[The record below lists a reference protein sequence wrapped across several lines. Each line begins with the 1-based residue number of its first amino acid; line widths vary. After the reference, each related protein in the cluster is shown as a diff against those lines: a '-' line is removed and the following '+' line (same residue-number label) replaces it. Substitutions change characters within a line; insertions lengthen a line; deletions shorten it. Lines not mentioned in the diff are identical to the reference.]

1 MATERNNRT
10 YRFNPNGRNS
20 GSSFLEHDSQMREFR
35 TAHADIALVNG
46 PRLNEAAFLDSLL
59 FLRINHIDEAG
70 GSAFPDDTSD
80 QSPLVPIWKVA
91 EYKLSQN

>member
-20 GSSFLEHDSQMREFR
+20 GSSFQEHDRQVREFR
-35 TAHADIALVNG
+35 ASHAEVALVNG

-59 FLRINHIDEAG
+59 FLRINYVMETGG
-70 GSAFPDDTSD
+70 GSISRGH
-80 QSPLVPIWKVA
+80 I
-91 EYKLSQN
+91 